1 MFEKIKI
8 ATLSLIAAL
17 AIDIP
22 KVMSQVHLGVSPPRF
37 EVEMNNKARSQTINI
52 MNFAPKAVE
61 MRAFVRT
68 WTMDENNE
76 LQDIQSSD
84 QSLDQWIAF
93 TPSRFTIP
101 ANGSQ
106 TIRFAIRPKVKPA
119 NGEHRAIIYIEE
131 VPAQS
136 KQNSSTVTTVAR
148 MGIVVYAYSGE
159 VKRVGT
165 INSMN
170 VDTQGNGVRAIFDV
184 SNTGNAHVR
193 IKGQYAI
200 WPAASYPGAK
210 ATQTIDNSANSGKLP
225 KNVLGLGDLSSPPV
239 LPANRR
245 RLVLPITQKLP
256 PGNYVLD
263 INGEMSGVPLDT
275 GIPFTVTSGGN
286 SPRPKPNTT
295 TSTSKS

>member
-1 MFEKIKI
+1 MFQKTKII
-8 ATLSLIAAL
+8 ALGLIGALTL
-17 AIDIP
+17 DIP
-22 KVMSQVHLGVSPPRF
+22 KVMSQVHLGVSPPRI
-37 EVEMNNKARSQTINI
+37 EVEMNNKGRSQTINI
-52 MNFAPKAVE
+52 TNFASQPVS

-76 LQDIQSSD
+76 LQDAESTD

-101 ANGSQ
+101 ANGTQ
-106 TIRFAIRPKVKPA
+106 TIRFAIRPKVKPP
-119 NGEHRAIIYIEE
+119 NGEHRAVIYLEE
-131 VPAQS
+131 IPPQT
-136 KQNSSTVTTVAR
+136 KQTSQAITTVAR
-148 MGIVVYAYSGE
+148 IGVVVYAYSGE
-159 VKRVGT
+159 VKRIAT

-170 VDTQGNGVRAIFDV
+170 VDTQGNSLKAVFDV
-184 SNTGNAHVR
+184 SSTGNAHVR

-200 WPAASYPGAK
+200 WSATNYPGAK
-210 ATQTIDNSANSGKLP
+210 ATQPITASGNPPKLP
-225 KNVLGLGDLSSPPV
+225 QNVLAVGDLSLPPV

-263 INGEMSGVPLDT
+263 INGEISGTPINT

-286 SPRPKPNTT
+286 NPRPKPNTT
-295 TSTSKS
+295 TSLAR

>member
-1 MFEKIKI
+1 MFQKIKI
-8 ATLSLIAAL
+8 IALGLIGAL
-17 AIDIP
+17 ALDIP
-22 KVMSQVHLGVSPPRF
+22 KVMSQVHLGVSPPRI
-37 EVEMNNKARSQTINI
+37 EVEMNNKGRSQTINI
-52 MNFAPKAVE
+52 VNFASKPVE

-68 WTMDENNE
+68 WTMNENNE
-76 LQDIQSSD
+76 LEDIQSSD

-106 TIRFAIRPKVKPA
+106 TIRFAIRPKVKPP

-131 VPAQS
+131 IPLQN
-136 KQNSSTVTTVAR
+136 KQNTPAVTTVAR
-148 MGIVVYAYSGE
+148 MGVVVYAYSGE
-159 VKRVGT
+159 IKRVGA

-170 VDTQGNGVRAIFDV
+170 IDTQGNAIRAVFDV

-200 WPAASYPGAK
+200 WPAANYPGAK
-210 ATQTIDNSANSGKLP
+210 ATQPITVSGNSAKLP
-225 KNVLGLGDLSSPPV
+225 QNVLSVGDLNLPPV

-263 INGEMSGVPLDT
+263 INGEMSGTPVDT
-275 GIPFTVTSGGN
+275 SIPFTVPSGSN
-286 SPRPKPNTT
+286 NPRTKPNVT
-295 TSTSKS
+295 TSEAR